1 MTSQNKVLLWLWL
14 NLPQRK
20 GQLSQFTNFIFQ
32 VECILLSQIER
43 RSRPINV
50 DINPVMVKKNNL
62 NQSIIN
68 MRVPNTPSN
77 RSADRGTN
85 LMLML
90 TLFSK
95 YQDYSEI

>member
-50 DINPVMVKKNNL
+50 DVMVKKINL